1 MVSAH
6 QCWPAIFKH
15 HACLITRIER
25 ACKPDSPV
33 KIENMELLLNQH
45 RRPVNDVS
53 FDSRGRFCVTLASHF
68 SRGENFGHTAMV
80 KIQFDAVPHVSLF
93 LVL

>member
-1 MVSAH
+1 
-6 QCWPAIFKH
+6 
-15 HACLITRIER
+15 
-25 ACKPDSPV
+25 
-33 KIENMELLLNQH
+33 MELLSNQH

-53 FDSRGRFCVTLASHF
+53 FGSVGRICVTPASHF
-68 SRGENFGHTAMV
+68 SRAENCDLILLEDIEELTATVSPPKPGHMAMV